1 MSEII
6 FQPCGDYQTNCYVFK
21 EDNYEIIIDPGYN
34 ALEFIKKHVKNP
46 IAILNTHG
54 HFDHIWDNTKVKEY
68 YNIPIYVHEKDN
80 FLLEKDIFETSMPV
94 STGDFLINNEE
105 PLKDFNETI
114 RFFHFA
120 GHTPGCCM
128 VQVKDVMFSG
138 DFMFKGSIG
147 RWDFPFSNKD
157 DMENSLKK
165 FEKMDTDYILYPG
178 HGDKTSIFK
187 EQKNTQY
194 WLNVVANR

>member
-1 MSEII
+1 MEVLS
-6 FQPCGDYQTNCYVFK
+6 QPCGEYQTNCYIVK
-21 EDNYEIIIDPGYN
+21 KDDYEIIIDPGYN

-54 HFDHIWDNTKVKEY
+54 HFDHIWDNTKVKEH

-80 FLLEKDIFETSMPV
+80 FLLKDDMWEKHMPPSV
-94 STGDFLINNEE
+94 ADFLINDEE
-105 PLKDFNETI
+105 PLKDFKETI

-128 VQVKDVMFSG
+128 VQVDDVMFSG

-147 RWDFPFSNKD
+147 RWDFPFSNENE
-157 DMENSLKK
+157 MRNSLNK
-165 FEKMDTDYILYPG
+165 FKKMDKDYILYPG
-178 HGDKTSIFK
+178 HGDKTTIFK
-187 EQKNTQY
+187 EQKTINY
-194 WLNVVANR
+194 WIDRV